1 MLYWKW
7 VSARTITFQLANW
20 ATWQTHCFLCCA
32 PPNSMWKCSAIKM
45 FVDISKY
52 CAHVNTFCLL
62 HWNNWC
68 MEVCPKAGIVL
79 RWGDLSGTWF
89 LVHPTY
95 VTLIL
100 QPTTWDS
107 RSFAFEDIG
116 AGQFIHTCSRC
127 STKWRNSLLGPSN
140 SHDAYCGITNK
151 FRLPQKKIQKWHHNP
166 CHVLQ
171 WSCISFAFLSYL
183 QYV

>member
-1 MLYWKW
+1 
-7 VSARTITFQLANW
+7 
-20 ATWQTHCFLCCA
+20 
-32 PPNSMWKCSAIKM
+32 MWKCSAIKM

-151 FRLPQKKIQKWHHNP
+151 FRPPQKKNP
-166 CHVLQ
+166 KNDIIIHAMCYNGVVFHLP
-171 WSCISFAFLSYL
+171 FFLTYNMSRETSSPNWDKNMKNNNFIGST
-183 QYV
+183 

>member
-32 PPNSMWKCSAIKM
+32 PPPNSMWKCSAIKM

-151 FRLPQKKIQKWHHNP
+151 FRPPQKKIQKMT
-166 CHVLQ
+166 
-171 WSCISFAFLSYL
+171 S
-183 QYV
+183 